1 MEEREHMESTFL
13 HHQDTARCLWGP
25 QHPGG
30 WVEPLGNRAG
40 LCREGGG
47 RSGGQHPWGQL
58 EDGGIHTP
66 EEAHLPWG
74 VSGGRKGPGVW
85 RIRGE
90 HGSHPPN
97 DSAWGACWG
106 LAPGPPPSKAPSAH
120 RGPRGHRR
128 GARRKRQAG
137 WGVTLG
143 EQISE
148 VTGSPRSIQPRA
160 ACGGPKPDTPRTEA
174 LFCFC
179 YWVLFHLP
187 VVSYIYSLIY
197 VNLLNLFGILCYCC
211 YFIFSATLHCLQD
224 LGSWA
229 RGQAW
234 VLMLGVPSPN
244 YWTNREHQNPGD
256 MNQSKVSWRA
266 TAQHWDPAL
275 PNCLEFPVLETS
287 GQTTRRQEPIK
298 KKKRHDK
305 KLCYRW
311 KTKVKTCI
319 LIHEEEIGNLPEKEF
334 RLMIVMIENLRNR
347 GTDWENIRNV

>member
-1 MEEREHMESTFL
+1 MKGLKGQSLDGGEGAHGVHISAPPRHCQMLVGTSTPRRMGWTPGQQGRTL
-13 HHQDTARCLWGP
+13 RGGRGKKRRPKVVST
-25 QHPGG
+25 PGG
-30 WVEPLGNRAG
+30 SWR
-40 LCREGGG
+40 
-47 RSGGQHPWGQL
+47 
-58 EDGGIHTP
+58 T
-66 EEAHLPWG
+66 G
-74 VSGGRKGPGVW
+74 VSIHRKRHTYLEGPAGAGRDLGFGGSEGNMAH
-85 RIRGE
+85 I
-90 HGSHPPN
+90 PPT
-97 DSAWGACWG
+97 DLAWGACWG
-106 LAPGPPPSKAPSAH
+106 PAPGPPPSKAPSAH

-137 WGVTLG
+137 WGATLG
-143 EQISE
+143 EQTSE
-148 VTGSPRSIQPRA
+148 VTGSPPGIQPRA
-160 ACGGPKPDTPRTEA
+160 AYGGPKPDTPWTEA

-298 KKKRHDK
+298 KKKDT
-305 KLCYRW
+305 
-311 KTKVKTCI
+311 TKNYV
-319 LIHEEEIGNLPEKEF
+319 
-334 RLMIVMIENLRNR
+334 
-347 GTDWENIRNV
+347 TDERPR